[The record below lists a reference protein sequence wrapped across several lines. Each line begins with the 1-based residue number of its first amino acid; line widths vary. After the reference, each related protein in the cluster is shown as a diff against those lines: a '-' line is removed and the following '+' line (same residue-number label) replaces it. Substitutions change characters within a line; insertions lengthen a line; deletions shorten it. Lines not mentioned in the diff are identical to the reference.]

1 MMTPCLLLWN
11 AVDGNVD
18 FGTAAITKVKDIY
31 TGMDDTDLEVQDSN
45 VVADHFTNSVFAV
58 FDEDHYIIGAVVVG
72 DAKNSNKDYAY
83 AIKEAKAEWIEG
95 DYTYWAFEAVVD
107 GEIKELT
114 VKDEYDST
122 IDAIK
127 AVVGTD
133 HINRSGLMKLT
144 YDKDG
149 YVVDVE
155 TYASQNNTAESS
167 EPTPN
172 KVYENGDYR
181 ASADVDSD
189 KFNAYNLTF
198 GTNYEK
204 KLTGDGRTLYISD
217 KDAGLRLAKDAPVI
231 VVQVEEDSKGNQSIV
246 YDSYSNLL
254 SARQDLV
261 SDTAYKG
268 WISAV
273 IGDKGAEYIVLK
285 ENTVKGLETDDG
297 SHDNDGL
304 PQNRE
309 ELKLTKED
317 MNDIETK
324 GPAGN
329 PTAFEGI
336 GPFLQQGLNYDYDDV
351 TGVLTISG
359 KITKAYDENDETSV
373 PGFGTPKD
381 MLTSKQ
387 SKYVTFIPIPVGD
400 RWMLWAVSSLTKA
413 DTTVSPNHGDNGNK
427 AFTITWDLD
436 WSKFGKDNSE
446 LSQTH

>member
-1 MMTPCLLLWN
+1 
-11 AVDGNVD
+11 
-18 FGTAAITKVKDIY
+18 
-31 TGMDDTDLEVQDSN
+31 
-45 VVADHFTNSVFAV
+45 
-58 FDEDHYIIGAVVVG
+58 
-72 DAKNSNKDYAY
+72 
-83 AIKEAKAEWIEG
+83 
-95 DYTYWAFEAVVD
+95 
-107 GEIKELT
+107 
-114 VKDEYDST
+114 
-122 IDAIK
+122 
-127 AVVGTD
+127 
-133 HINRSGLMKLT
+133 MKLT

-155 TYASQNNTAESS
+155 TYASQNNTAESAES
-167 EPTPN
+167 PAN

-181 ASADVDSD
+181 ASVDVDSD

-198 GTNYEK
+198 GTGYEK

-217 KDAGLRLAKDAPVI
+217 QDAGLRLAKDAPVI

-324 GPAGN
+324 GPVGN
-329 PTAFEGI
+329 ETAFEGI

-359 KITKAYDENDETSV
+359 KITKAYDSSSTTNV
-373 PGFGTPKD
+373 PGFGTPQT
-381 MLTSKQ
+381 MLSGKQ

-400 RWMLWAVSSLTKA
+400 SWMLWAVSSLTKA
-413 DTTVSPNHGDNGNK
+413 DTTVSANHGGNGNK

-436 WSKFGKDNSE
+436 WSKFGKDDSE
-446 LSQTH
+446 LSQNPTVS